1 MASDERLLLR
11 AAATDPYVP
20 WGACDK
26 ATEARMPAILMDCP
40 VVSSRAAGPGTGG
53 GSAQKRGTVWVDN
66 FGLAAGLTHCP
77 TY

>member
-26 ATEARMPAILMDCP
+26 ASEARMPAIIMDCP

-53 GSAQKRGTVWVDN
+53 VRAKTWDSMGR
-66 FGLAAGLTHCP
+66 
-77 TY
+77 